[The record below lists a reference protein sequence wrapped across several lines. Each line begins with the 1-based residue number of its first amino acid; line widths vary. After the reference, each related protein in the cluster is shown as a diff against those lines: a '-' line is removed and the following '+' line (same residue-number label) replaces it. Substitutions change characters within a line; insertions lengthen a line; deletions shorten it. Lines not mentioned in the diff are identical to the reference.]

1 MTDPES
7 RQPPDQ
13 GKTSPSTPSGTRWWA
28 EEPPPSASESEGSD
42 PFGAFGHE
50 EPLGPGF
57 DADGRHCLELCPI
70 CRGAE
75 LLRAG
80 GAPELRGQLDDFG
93 REALLTLRALID
105 HYLERT
111 EARERGARVEEIP
124 ID

>member
-1 MTDPES
+1 M
-7 RQPPDQ
+7 PPPARARADAR
-13 GKTSPSTPSGTRWWA
+13 P
-28 EEPPPSASESEGSD
+28 EPPVRARRR
-42 PFGAFGHE
+42 A
-50 EPLGPGF
+50 
-57 DADGRHCLELCPI
+57 HCLELCPI

-80 GAPELRGQLDDFG
+80 GAPELRGQLDDVG

-111 EARERGARVEEIP
+111 ERRPGRRRVEEIP

>member
-1 MTDPES
+1 MTAPEEVH
-7 RQPPDQ
+7 QI
-13 GKTSPSTPSGTRWWA
+13 
-28 EEPPPSASESEGSD
+28 PPPPTRANGTAPAE
-42 PFGAFGHE
+42 HQ
-50 EPLGPGF
+50 
-57 DADGRHCLELCPI
+57 CLELCPI

-80 GAPELRGQLDDFG
+80 AAPELRGQLDDVG

-111 EARERGARVEEIP
+111 ERPADGPRVEEIP